1 MALLLFLL
9 FIGVPILEI
18 YVASLVVEQLGF
30 GLSSLLLLIATVLGI
45 VVIRAAWRR
54 RPRGADNALLL
65 VAGLLLL
72 FPGYV
77 TDVLGLLLLLPPV
90 RAVLKVWIG
99 QRVDHTLRSWNL
111 TVLRWDDRTGR
122 LTRNEQEQGYGGGD
136 IVTGEVVDEGDPS
149 DGPEDPPRP
158 ELR

>member
-1 MALLLFLL
+1 VA
-9 FIGVPILEI
+9 GVL
-18 YVASLVVEQLGF
+18 
-30 GLSSLLLLIATVLGI
+30 
-45 VVIRAAWRR
+45 VIRAAWRK

-77 TDVLGLLLLLPPV
+77 TDVLGLVLLLPPV

-99 QRVDHTLRSWNL
+99 QRVDRTLRSLNL

-122 LTRNEQEQGYGGGD
+122 LTRTDYASGD
-136 IVTGEVVDEGDPS
+136 IVTGEVVDDEPPDEPQDP
-149 DGPEDPPRP
+149 DRKQIE
-158 ELR
+158 

>member
-1 MALLLFLL
+1 MAILLFLL

-18 YVASLVVEQLGF
+18 YVGSLVVEQLGF
-30 GLSSLLLLIATVLGI
+30 GVASLLLLIAAALGI
-45 VVIRAAWRR
+45 IVIRAAWRR
-54 RPRGADNALLL
+54 RPRGADNAVLL

-77 TDVLGLLLLLPPV
+77 TDVAGLILLLPPV
-90 RAVLKVWIG
+90 RAVLRVWIG
-99 QRVDHTLRSWNL
+99 QRVDRALRSWNL

-122 LTRNEQEQGYGGGD
+122 LTRNDPDPRYGNGD
-136 IVTGEVVDEGDPS
+136 IVTGEVVDEEGD
-149 DGPEDPPRP
+149 DGPDRPPRP